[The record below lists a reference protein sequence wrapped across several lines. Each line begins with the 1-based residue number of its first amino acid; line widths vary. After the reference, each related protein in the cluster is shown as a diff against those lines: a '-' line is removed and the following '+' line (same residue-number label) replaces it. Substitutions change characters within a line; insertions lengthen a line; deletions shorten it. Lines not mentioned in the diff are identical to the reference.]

1 MDLTAIVKELMEE
14 RDIIDAAI
22 DSLERIAL
30 QRGKRRGR
38 PPAWMSVIEGEAK
51 KPRKRGR
58 PRKMAQA
65 AK

>member
-14 RDIIDAAI
+14 RDIIEAAI
-22 DSLERIAL
+22 ISLERIAM

-38 PPAWMSVIEGEAK
+38 PPAWMSVLEAEPK
-51 KPRKRGR
+51 KKKRGR
-58 PRKMAQA
+58 PRKNAQV